1 MIALV
6 ALALA
11 ESPDFRAAAEAAEA
25 RRDWAEA
32 LDTYRTCVLAAP
44 DRDAAFCR
52 TRVTTLAAQ
61 AADGFAGWGALE
73 GVRRD
78 YRTLGSDAAI
88 ARIEAALA
96 ADPDGPAVPALR
108 MWLLNERNRRGDAA
122 EVDRLRA
129 EMAADARTPETTLRY
144 AEGIEANEAASAR
157 HRVFGLVGA
166 GIGAVYAVV
175 GVVRAGALKW
185 RSAALAGVALGAFPA
200 GFAAAYEDGVA
211 EGFVYSGLV
220 VTGAVLLAGRAP
232 VWVAVPGTVGALAA
246 VAWRNGWYPSLG
258 L

>member
-11 ESPDFRAAAEAAEA
+11 ADLRAAAEAAEA
-25 RRDWAEA
+25 RREWAAA
-32 LDTYRTCVLAAP
+32 LDAYRACVQAAP

-52 TRVTTLAAQ
+52 TRVTTLAPQ
-61 AADGFAGWGALE
+61 AADGFAGWDALE

-78 YRTLGSDAAI
+78 YRTLGSDAAV

-96 ADPDGPAVPALR
+96 ADPEGPAVPALR
-108 MWLLNERNRRGDAA
+108 MWLLNERNRRGETA

-129 EMAADARTPETTLRY
+129 EMAADERTPETTLRY
-144 AEGIEANEAASAR
+144 AEGIEANEAAAAR
-157 HRVFGLVGA
+157 HRVFGLVGVGIA
-166 GIGAVYAVV
+166 GVYAAVAA
-175 GVVRAGALKW
+175 VRAGALKW
-185 RSAALAGVALGAFPA
+185 RSAALAGVALGALPA

-232 VWVAVPGTVGALAA
+232 MWVAVPGTVGALAA